1 MNEVDVGLAIILTTL
16 LVLLLVAGLTISV
29 FISSRQRSKQL
40 IELEKTKLT
49 FEKELRKVEN
59 EVSEQLYQQFA
70 SELHDNLGHSLAC
83 IRIEIENKKLDNP
96 GFVAAFENIDPY
108 LEEAVK
114 ELRLLSKSMN
124 TDYIANIGLTHA
136 LELEVERQKQLKK
149 FQVHYHNS
157 YSDKVLDKN
166 QELVLFR
173 ISQEIVHNVLKHSHA
188 KNFRLSIQSHPT
200 FAFIAM
206 DDGVGFLFDKIIEG
220 PSASGLK
227 NILRRS
233 KMADFICNVD
243 TAPGQGCRF
252 EITLRTTTS
261 ST

>member
-114 ELRLLSKSMN
+114 
-124 TDYIANIGLTHA
+124 
-136 LELEVERQKQLKK
+136 
-149 FQVHYHNS
+149 
-157 YSDKVLDKN
+157 
-166 QELVLFR
+166 
-173 ISQEIVHNVLKHSHA
+173 
-188 KNFRLSIQSHPT
+188 
-200 FAFIAM
+200 
-206 DDGVGFLFDKIIEG
+206 
-220 PSASGLK
+220 
-227 NILRRS
+227 
-233 KMADFICNVD
+233 
-243 TAPGQGCRF
+243 
-252 EITLRTTTS
+252 
-261 ST
+261 